1 MGSVGGKRISHT
13 DLGEA
18 GSRKRLR
25 PEALGTKSAKGV
37 DGRYRTAIDGA
48 FELHNANYGASHR
61 AIFRKADARQLRT
74 RVSPKSELPPVG
86 GAKGD
91 IRMKARTIGIG
102 AAVLALGLFAA
113 GCGSQE
119 KENGAED
126 GKDPKAGTNAQTKP
140 VEPVTLKF
148 YAHTVLD
155 DFEKYINQFVK
166 KKFPHVTLQL
176 VKNEKGTTIEELLAA
191 GDVPD
196 IIWEGLTNIHLL
208 TPLKVPI
215 DLTPLAKKH
224 GFDFGKYDPKLVDS
238 IKSYSDQ
245 GHLYYL
251 PYNVLAFALQYNK
264 DIFDKFGVTYPKD
277 NMTWDEVIELGK
289 KLTRPD
295 NGVNYIGFRPPGA
308 LNRLQMQMGLPYLD
322 AKTGKA
328 AVATDGWKSLFELM
342 QRTYPEPM
350 PQAQRNISTRDE
362 FLKTRN
368 VAMIAEIL
376 YLQNSD
382 MVGAEKDGFRWD
394 LVTYPTLKDKPNVN
408 TGLFSD
414 GFVLP
419 QGGKHADLAFQIISY
434 LSTDPEV
441 QLEAT
446 KNGRVTGLKDKAIL
460 EHAFENNPAAKGKNV
475 KSLFNQTYPN
485 IPPVTIYDREAMTIV
500 QNQLMEVLKGNT
512 DVNSGLKRAEEEVD
526 KKLAELKAR

>member
-1 MGSVGGKRISHT
+1 MNKKL
-13 DLGEA
+13 LGA
-18 GSRKRLR
+18 GT
-25 PEALGTKSAKGV
+25 ALLAV
-37 DGRYRTAIDGA
+37 
-48 FELHNANYGASHR
+48 
-61 AIFRKADARQLRT
+61 
-74 RVSPKSELPPVG
+74 
-86 GAKGD
+86 
-91 IRMKARTIGIG
+91 
-102 AAVLALGLFAA
+102 AVLAA
-113 GCGSQE
+113 GCGSGNNGSTAQPDE
-119 KENGAED
+119 QTQPKE
-126 GKDPKAGTNAQTKP
+126 QTKAP
-140 VEPVTLKF
+140 AKQEEPVTLKF

-191 GDVPD
+191 GDIPD

-215 DLTPLAKKH
+215 DLQPLAKKH
-224 GFDFGKYDPKLVDS
+224 GFDFNKFDSKLVDS

-245 GHLYYL
+245 GQIYYL
-251 PYNVLAFALQYNK
+251 PYNTLLFALQYNK
-264 DIFDKFGVTYPKD
+264 DIFDKFGVAYPKD
-277 NMTWDEVIELGK
+277 NMTWDETIELGK
-289 KLTRPD
+289 KLSRPD

-308 LNRLQMQMGLPYLD
+308 LNRLQMQMGIPYLD

-328 AVATDGWKSLFELM
+328 AVTTDGWKSLFELM
-342 QRTYPEPM
+342 KRTYPEPM
-350 PQAQRNISTRDE
+350 PQSQRNISTRDE

-382 MVGAEKDGFRWD
+382 IVAAEKEGFRWD
-394 LVTYPTLKDKPNVN
+394 MVTYPTLKDKPNVN

-446 KNGRVTGLKDKAIL
+446 KNGRITGLKDKAIL
-460 EHAFENNPAAKGKNV
+460 EHAFENNPAAKGKNL
-475 KSLFNQTYPN
+475 KGLFNQTYPV
-485 IPPVTIYDREAMTIV
+485 IPPVTIYDREGMTIV

-512 DVNSGLKRAEEEVD
+512 DINSGLKRAEEELD